1 MEKPVI
7 ICVDDQRE
15 VLASVTRD
23 LKPLTAWS
31 IIEECESAAEVW
43 NLLDEFDA
51 EGVPVGLVV
60 CDHIMPGTNGVDFLA
75 ELVGDGRFPHIRKVL
90 LTGQASHK
98 DTIDAVNR
106 ARIDYYL
113 EKPWQADTLQ
123 NVCRRLLSEFLF
135 DTGLYNDEFRE
146 FVDPRILLQR
156 LRLTE

>member
-15 VLASVTRD
+15 VLTSVVRD
-23 LKPLTAWS
+23 LKPFAEWAV
-31 IIEECESAAEVW
+31 IEECESVAEVW
-43 NLLDEFDA
+43 DLLDEFDA
-51 EGVPVGLVV
+51 DGVPVGLLV

-75 ELVGDGRFPHIRKVL
+75 DLVKDGRFVHTRKVL

-113 EKPWQADTLQ
+113 EKPWQAEQLQ
-123 NVCRRLLSEFLF
+123 SVCRRLLSEYLF
-135 DTGLYNDEFRE
+135 DAGRYSEEFRS
-146 FVDPRILLQR
+146 FVDPQVLLQR